1 MSKCYGCDTI
11 GGREGQIRFD
21 LLRTEHVPQ
30 VARLH
35 TEGISAGYIS
45 SLGEEFAEYLYAG
58 IVASGGSFG
67 YVAVENGRVIGFITC
82 GESVVSIYNYVLRN
96 HFVKLFLAILP
107 RLFRL
112 SSLRDVLDTLL
123 YPSRIQKDLNCVE
136 IVAIVVDEPWRGRGI
151 GRSLIHKAVD
161 ETLRRG
167 IGKIRVMV
175 GDPLPA
181 NEFYKRLGF
190 RLVGQYRQ
198 HAHLTNQY
206 VRSVGDNIEH

>member
-1 MSKCYGCDTI
+1 M
-11 GGREGQIRFD
+11 GGREGQIKFD
-21 LLRTEHVPQ
+21 SLRTEHIPQ

-45 SLGEEFAEYLYAG
+45 SLGEKFAEYVYAG
-58 IVASGGSFG
+58 IVTSGESFG
-67 YVAVENGRVIGFITC
+67 FVAVEDGRVIGFITC
-82 GESVVSIYNYVLRN
+82 ADSVISIYKHILRN
-96 HFVKLFLAILP
+96 HFLKLFLAILP

-112 SSLRDVLDTLL
+112 SSLRNVLETLF
-123 YPSRIQKDLNCVE
+123 YPSRVQKDLNCVE

-190 RLVGQYRQ
+190 ELVGQYRQ
-198 HAHLTNQY
+198 HAHLTNLY
-206 VRSVGDNIEH
+206 VRSVGDNIEN